1 MMRVVKQRA
10 FHGALISV
18 LLLCLCMILPFSA
31 KAEQQHVYD
40 QAGLFTEEQIQSMEQ
55 QLSQL
60 SDRYNMGF
68 AVVTTN
74 NAYGMSAADY
84 SRDFFDSNGVGY
96 GSDLRG
102 AMFLIDMDNREEYF
116 AASGAAYDLIGQGE
130 IDGLLDEA
138 YPYLTEGDY
147 YGAAQVFVARV
158 DSYYAEAVSSGAYD
172 PVTGEADIRFTI
184 DVGRALLMGGIGLAV
199 GALVAFFICWRIV
212 RRYKMQTVESAYP
225 FREKKPCSSDP
236 VGGCVLEPRSD
247 QPCDPKQFE
256 RGRKPQF
263 TQFRFQPEFWRRRP
277 QVLNE
282 KPGGYAGLFCA

>member
-31 KAEQQHVYD
+31 KAEEQHVYD

-225 FREKKPCSSDP
+225 FREKSRVHLTQSEDVFLNRAVTSRVIQSSSS
-236 VGGCVLEPRSD
+236 GGGSHSSRSSGSSRS
-247 QPCDPKQFE
+247 FGGG
-256 RGRKPQF
+256 GRKF
-263 TQFRFQPEFWRRRP
+263 
-277 QVLNE
+277 
-282 KPGGYAGLFCA
+282 